1 MAKRGQAKSGH
12 GHFHGSGHYARQI
25 INCLEKVSGR
35 SGYHPS
41 SVFDDWTQQVHACLE
56 ALPAHLT
63 SVARTGRLAEDTPET
78 KQLFERLRS
87 RYQTPPY
94 RSSSTD
100 IWSYFGQAFALLLE
114 CAEPGLWAFDYDSGY
129 MGPDVLGHIFM
140 EFSQPSPHSG
150 QFLTPWNIALMMAS
164 FLDGKTDVYERL
176 KRACQHPDN
185 ILAQA
190 TLLAG
195 LAIEEPAQAQE
206 WFINRVVPA
215 AISHFEPLKIC
226 DPCVGSSVML
236 LASARTFEPW
246 MVQMGLVQFFGM
258 EIDPVLTRVSQINCR
273 LYGLNGYALRLA
285 EAVSVATEAQ
295 RNRAEPLMAT
305 PPKSVGAA
313 IEQATKGCRQ
323 QSGGS
328 IPVDELSF
336 EALFKR
342 TAQLVVAEEA
352 PA

>member
-1 MAKRGQAKSGH
+1 
-12 GHFHGSGHYARQI
+12 
-25 INCLEKVSGR
+25 
-35 SGYHPS
+35 
-41 SVFDDWTQQVHACLE
+41 
-56 ALPAHLT
+56 
-63 SVARTGRLAEDTPET
+63 
-78 KQLFERLRS
+78 
-87 RYQTPPY
+87 
-94 RSSSTD
+94 
-100 IWSYFGQAFALLLE
+100 
-114 CAEPGLWAFDYDSGY
+114 
-129 MGPDVLGHIFM
+129 
-140 EFSQPSPHSG
+140 
-150 QFLTPWNIALMMAS
+150 
-164 FLDGKTDVYERL
+164 
-176 KRACQHPDN
+176 
-185 ILAQA
+185 
-190 TLLAG
+190 
-195 LAIEEPAQAQE
+195 
-206 WFINRVVPA
+206 
-215 AISHFEPLKIC
+215 
-226 DPCVGSSVML
+226 ML

-342 TAQLVVAEEA
+342 TAQPVVAAEA